1 MAVKREDVKA
11 IVSAIGGKENLE
23 AATHCVTRL
32 RLVLKDESKV
42 DKDALSNNAL
52 VKGQFKADHQ
62 YQIVIGP
69 GTVDEVYKQFIDE
82 TGAQEASKDEAKQA
96 AAKKGNPVQRLI
108 KLLGDIFIPIL
119 PAIVTAGLLMGINNL
134 LTMKGLF
141 GPKALIEMYPQIA
154 DISNIINVIAS
165 TAFIFLPALIG
176 WSSMRVFGGS
186 PILGI
191 VLGLILM
198 HPQLVSQYDL
208 AKGNIPTWNLFG
220 LEIKQLNYQGQVL
233 PVLIAAY
240 VLAKIEKGLN
250 KVVHDSIKMLVVGP
264 VALLVTGFLA
274 FIIIG
279 PVALLIGTGI
289 TSGVTFIFQH
299 AGWLGGAIYGLL
311 YAPLVITGLHHM
323 FLAVDFQL
331 MGSSLGGT
339 YLWPI
344 VAISNICQGSA
355 AFGAWFVYKRRKM
368 VKEEGL
374 ALTSCISNICQGSA
388 AFGAWFVYKRRKMVK
403 EEGLALTSCISGMLG
418 VTEPAMFGV
427 NLPLK
432 YPFIAAISTSCVLGA
447 IVGMNNVLGK
457 VGVGGVPAFISIQK
471 EFWPVYLIVT
481 AIAIVV
487 PCILTI
493 VMSHFSKQKAKEI
506 VED

>member
-1 MAVKREDVKA
+1 MAVKNKDVQD
-11 IVSAIGGKENLE
+11 IVEAIGGKDNLE
-23 AATHCVTRL
+23 TATHCVTRL
-32 RLVLKDESKV
+32 RLVLKEDDKV
-42 DKDALSNNAL
+42 DKERLADNDL
-52 VKGQFKADHQ
+52 VKGQFKADNQ

-82 TGAQEASKDEAKQA
+82 TGMSEASKDDAKA
-96 AAKKGNPVQRLI
+96 VAAKKGNPIQRLI

-134 LTMKGLF
+134 LTMEGLF
-141 GPKALIEMYPQIA
+141 GPKPLVEQFPQLG

-186 PILGI
+186 QILGL

-198 HPQLVSQYDL
+198 NPQLVSQYDI
-208 AKGNIPTWNLFG
+208 AKGNIPTWNILG

-233 PVLIAAY
+233 PILLASY
-240 VLAKIEKGLN
+240 VLAQIEKGLN
-250 KVVHDSIKMLVVGP
+250 KFVHDSIKMLVVGP
-264 VALLVTGFLA
+264 VALLITGFLA

-279 PVALLIGTGI
+279 PIALGLGTGI
-289 TSGVTFIFQH
+289 TNGVTFVFEH

-331 MGSSLGGT
+331 MGSQLGGT

-344 VAISNICQGSA
+344 LAISNICQGSA
-355 AFGAWFVYKRRKM
+355 AFGAWFVYKKRKM
-368 VKEEGL
+368 RKEQGL
-374 ALTSCISNICQGSA
+374 AMTSG
-388 AFGAWFVYKRRKMVK
+388 
-403 EEGLALTSCISGMLG
+403 ISGFLG

-432 YPFIAAISTSCVLGA
+432 YPFIAAISTSCILGA
-447 IVGMNNVLGK
+447 IIGASRVLGN
-457 VGVGGVPAFISIQK
+457 VGVGGVPAIISIQK
-471 EFWPVYLIVT
+471 EYWVVYSI
-481 AIAIVV
+481 
-487 PCILTI
+487 CILIGIIVPFLLTI
-493 VMSHFSKQKAKEI
+493 FLSRFSKEETKTLVKE
-506 VED
+506 

>member
-1 MAVKREDVKA
+1 MGVKRKDVQD
-11 IVSAIGGKENLE
+11 IVQAIGGKENIDT
-23 AATHCVTRL
+23 ATHCVTRL
-32 RLVLKDESKV
+32 RLVLKDDNKV
-42 DKDALSNNAL
+42 NKEALANNTL
-52 VKGQFKADHQ
+52 VKGQFKADNQ

-69 GTVDEVYKQFIDE
+69 GTVDEVYKQFVNE
-82 TGAQEASKDEAKQA
+82 TGVETASKDEAKTA
-96 AAKKGNPVQRLI
+96 AAKKGNPLQQLV

-119 PAIVTAGLLMGINNL
+119 PALVTAGLLMGINNL
-134 LTMKGLF
+134 LTMEHLF
-141 GPKALIEMYPQIA
+141 GPKALVEQHHQLG

-176 WSSMRVFGGS
+176 WSSMKVFGGS
-186 PILGI
+186 PILGL

-198 HPQLVSQYDL
+198 HPQLVSQYDI
-208 AKGNIPTWNLFG
+208 AKGHIPTWNLFG

-240 VLAKIEKGLN
+240 VLSLIEKALN

-264 VALLVTGFLA
+264 VALLITGFLS

-279 PVALLIGTGI
+279 PIALAIGTAI
-289 TSGVTFIFQH
+289 TGAIQFIFEH
-299 AGWLGGAIYGLL
+299 AGWLGGAIYGFF

-331 MGSSLGGT
+331 MGSSLKGT

-355 AFGAWFVYKRRKM
+355 AFGAWFIYKRRKM
-368 VKEEGL
+368 AKEEGL
-374 ALTSCISNICQGSA
+374 ALTSSVSA
-388 AFGAWFVYKRRKMVK
+388 F
-403 EEGLALTSCISGMLG
+403 LG

-432 YPFIAAISTSCVLGA
+432 VPFFAAICTSGILGA
-447 IVGMNNVLGK
+447 IIGANRVLGN
-457 VGVGGVPAFISIQK
+457 VGVGGVPAFISIQSK
-471 EFWPVYLIVT
+471 YWYIYIPVILL
-481 AIAIVV
+481 AVV
-487 PCILTI
+487 LPAVLTVI
-493 VMSHFSKQKAKEI
+493 FSKFTKIKAKEMVGNPDI
-506 VED
+506 K